1 MNLNHVIKLEKS
13 LLTKFEKVNNENNNR
28 TFLPSGLNGK
38 ALEISMDDI
47 PSRKAV
53 RESIPKHCFTR
64 QTSRSLFY
72 LYRTV
77 VIQIFVVFLGLSIPL
92 TKDMIPI
99 WVIYAILSGTTSM
112 GLWVLAHECGH
123 GAFSDN
129 RKLETF
135 IGYCL
140 HSFLLVPYFSW
151 QRSHAIHHAFT
162 NHITDGETH
171 VPVVISGDGK
181 SEKMGGESEM
191 ESSLFF
197 GKIIY
202 GLSLIHI

>member
-13 LLTKFEKVNNENNNR
+13 LLTKFEKVNNENNIR

-47 PSRKAV
+47 PSRKSV

-64 QTSRSLFY
+64 QTNRSLFY

-92 TKDMIPI
+92 TKEMIPI
-99 WVIYAILSGTTSM
+99 WIIYAILSGTTSM

-129 RKLETF
+129 RKLETL
-135 IGYCL
+135 IG
-140 HSFLLVPYFSW
+140 
-151 QRSHAIHHAFT
+151 
-162 NHITDGETH
+162 
-171 VPVVISGDGK
+171 
-181 SEKMGGESEM
+181 
-191 ESSLFF
+191 
-197 GKIIY
+197 
-202 GLSLIHI
+202 